1 MIDYAHICSKIL
13 KSNDLKL
20 KSNSTIQQKQYY
32 NFLKKKHCT
41 RDPEKAIFN
50 FSKYVLS
57 GCEKSFLTKDL
68 NFSIPFKKLGYA
80 DYLVN
85 FELFFRDVYNLDIL
99 PNEYLD
105 FAKFLRTAFLTEHL
119 RWLLLNVSQ
128 NDFKDKFIAL
138 QNLSN
143 IKDLIIEK
151 SDKINSLLMFD
162 RQDNMKKLNNILS
175 DQKKFTKVN
184 FKDDILLNFAINQE
198 KHVQRKT
205 C

>member
-41 RDPEKAIFN
+41 RDPEKVIFN

-57 GCEKSFLTKDL
+57 GCEKTLLTKDL
-68 NFSIPFKKLGYA
+68 NFSIPCKKLGHA

-99 PNEYLD
+99 PNEDLD

-184 FKDDILLNFAINQE
+184 FKDDTLLNFAINQE

-205 C
+205 F

>member
-1 MIDYAHICSKIL
+1 M
-13 KSNDLKL
+13 
-20 KSNSTIQQKQYY
+20 
-32 NFLKKKHCT
+32 
-41 RDPEKAIFN
+41 
-50 FSKYVLS
+50 
-57 GCEKSFLTKDL
+57 
-68 NFSIPFKKLGYA
+68 
-80 DYLVN
+80 
-85 FELFFRDVYNLDIL
+85 
-99 PNEYLD
+99 D

-138 QNLSN
+138 QNLSK
-143 IKDLIIEK
+143 IKNLIIEK

-175 DQKKFTKVN
+175 DQKNDDT
-184 FKDDILLNFAINQE
+184 FKDDTLLNFAINQE